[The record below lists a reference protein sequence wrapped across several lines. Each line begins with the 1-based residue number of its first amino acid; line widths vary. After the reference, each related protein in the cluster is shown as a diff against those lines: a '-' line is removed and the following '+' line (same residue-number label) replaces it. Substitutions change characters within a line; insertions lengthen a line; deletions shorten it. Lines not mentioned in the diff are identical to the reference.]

1 MGLEAEKVF
10 GRRNFMEIYSVF
22 SSPIEFEVIRISGE
36 VIGTV
41 QWDFLEKLLEEE
53 ASFYLAGKAWAIE
66 RIEWKKKRVYVF
78 EAPAGKVPK
87 WESISPRFL
96 GYEMCRMMR
105 DVLADKQE
113 LPYLNADAQEVLKE
127 LREDKGSLLSR
138 GFAPIEYDN
147 KVFYLLHK

>member
-53 ASFYLAGKAWAIE
+53 ASIC
-66 RIEWKKKRVYVF
+66 I
-78 EAPAGKVPK
+78 
-87 WESISPRFL
+87 
-96 GYEMCRMMR
+96 
-105 DVLADKQE
+105 
-113 LPYLNADAQEVLKE
+113 
-127 LREDKGSLLSR
+127 
-138 GFAPIEYDN
+138 
-147 KVFYLLHK
+147 